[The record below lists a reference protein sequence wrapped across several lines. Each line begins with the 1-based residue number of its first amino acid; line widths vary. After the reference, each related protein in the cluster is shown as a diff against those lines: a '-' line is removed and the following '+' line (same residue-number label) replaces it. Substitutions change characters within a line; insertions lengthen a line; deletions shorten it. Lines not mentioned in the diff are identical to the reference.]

1 MSIKHPA
8 YQPINRATG
17 PSLPPTQQEPSLATY
32 AGNQSAAYKQ
42 QSILTAPPGR
52 LVVMLYDGC
61 LRFLF
66 QSAYAMREGDRR
78 QSQDRMRR
86 AEAIIDELTVTLD
99 HERGGEI
106 ASRLQGIYAFCRR
119 HLIEAAAEQDPNKIE
134 EVSELLGELR
144 EAWAEIAGSES

>member
-1 MSIKHPA
+1 M
-8 YQPINRATG
+8 
-17 PSLPPTQQEPSLATY
+17 ATY
-32 AGNQSAAYKQ
+32 AANPTAQYQQ

-66 QSAYAMREGDRR
+66 QSAYAMREGDKTN
-78 QSQDRMRR
+78 SQDRMRR

-106 ASRLQGIYAFCRR
+106 AGRLQGIYAFCRK
-119 HLIEAAAEQDPNKIE
+119 HLIEASIEQNPAKIE
-134 EVSELLGELR
+134 EVSELLTELR
-144 EAWAEIAGSES
+144 DAWAEIADSGVSKA

>member
-1 MSIKHPA
+1 MSLKNAAP
-8 YQPINRATG
+8 QPINRVI
-17 PSLPPTQQEPSLATY
+17 PSLPPTQEPSLATY

-144 EAWAEIAGSES
+144 EAWSEIAGSES